1 MLARAAVAWLG
12 ILGLAILNGGLR
24 QALLVPWFGERVGHI
39 VSTLLLS
46 GIILGAAWFL
56 VLRIRVDSARDAWAV
71 GALWVVLTVAFEFLA
86 GHYLF
91 GDPWARLLADY
102 NLGQGR
108 VWILVPVTTLLAP
121 VLVRAG
127 RRRARD
133 G

>member
-1 MLARAAVAWLG
+1 MLARAAVGWLV

-24 QALLVPWFGERVGHI
+24 QALLVPWFGEPVGHV
-39 VSTLLLS
+39 VSTVLLS
-46 GIILGAAWFL
+46 GLILGAAWFL
-56 VLRIRVDSARDAWAV
+56 DPRIRAASARDAWAV

-121 VLVRAG
+121 ALARAW
-127 RRRARD
+127 RLRARH